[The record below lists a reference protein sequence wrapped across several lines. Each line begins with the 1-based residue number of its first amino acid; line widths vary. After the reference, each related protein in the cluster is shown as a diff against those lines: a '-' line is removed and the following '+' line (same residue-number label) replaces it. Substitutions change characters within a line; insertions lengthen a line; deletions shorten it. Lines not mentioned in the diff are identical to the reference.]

1 MSDSSRKNELL
12 YRVYAVLFIFF
23 VFALVIAF
31 KVVKISI
38 VEGDHWRAEKK
49 KSYLRWQPF
58 ETQRGNIYADDG
70 QSLLATSVE
79 FFEMGMD
86 PTVCSSSIFNK

>member
-1 MSDSSRKNELL
+1 MTDSSRKNELL

-38 VEGDHWRAEKK
+38 IEGDEWRAKKEKL
-49 KSYLRWQPF
+49 YLKWQALECWF
-58 ETQRGNIYADDG
+58 D
-70 QSLLATSVE
+70 
-79 FFEMGMD
+79 
-86 PTVCSSSIFNK
+86 